1 MSVAASASGCT
12 SLTLIP
18 SRGLFAINFTTA
30 LARPALELHG
40 SAESKHL
47 HAGRPIAIAGRVCQ
61 PRRFETHIEDS
72 IEALL
77 SGRLAHAQQCF
88 ATGSI
93 VISLDY
99 FKRVIAGLRGLIG
112 GRIKTYEPLL
122 ERARRE
128 ALLRMT
134 ESAREQGYDAIF
146 NVRLETSR
154 LANATRDGK
163 GTAGVEMLAF
173 GTAVKFASRLG

>member
-1 MSVAASASGCT
+1 M
-12 SLTLIP
+12 
-18 SRGLFAINFTTA
+18 A
-30 LARPALELHG
+30 LPYG
-40 SAESKHL
+40 SNDMD
-47 HAGRPIAIAGRVCQ
+47 GD
-61 PRRFETHIEDS
+61 FETIRLFLNFGLPLLILVGAYFIGSYIEKRHFRD
-72 IEALL
+72 IREREAKVHGIPVV
-77 SGRLAHAQQCF
+77 SF
-88 ATGSI
+88 NTMPDDWKVSSSDMVTGSI

-134 ESAREQGYDAIF
+134 EAARLQGYDAIF

-154 LANATRDGK
+154 LANARSDGK
-163 GTAGVEMLAF
+163 GVAGVEMLAF
-173 GTAVKFASRLG
+173 GTAVKFASRFANS

>member
-1 MSVAASASGCT
+1 MEDTFEKWSMFT
-12 SLTLIP
+12 NFLIP
-18 SRGLFAINFTTA
+18 LLVLVVAYFIGSFIEKMHFQSIRKREDDLRGFPVVSFDTMPDDWKA
-30 LARPALELHG
+30 
-40 SAESKHL
+40 SSSDM
-47 HAGRPIAIAGRVCQ
+47 V
-61 PRRFETHIEDS
+61 
-72 IEALL
+72 
-77 SGRLAHAQQCF
+77 
-88 ATGSI
+88 TGSI

-128 ALLRMT
+128 ALLRMA

-154 LANATRDGK
+154 LANAARDGK

-173 GTAVKFASRLG
+173 GTAVKLANRIG

>member
-1 MSVAASASGCT
+1 MVLPFESRDMEDALNNMSLFVNFGLPLIILMAAYFIGSS
-12 SLTLIP
+12 IEK
-18 SRGLFAINFTTA
+18 RHFANIRDREDN
-30 LARPALELHG
+30 LHG
-40 SAESKHL
+40 FPVVSFDTMPDDW
-47 HAGRPIAIAGRVCQ
+47 HASSSTMV
-61 PRRFETHIEDS
+61 
-72 IEALL
+72 
-77 SGRLAHAQQCF
+77 
-88 ATGSI
+88 TGSI

-134 ESAREQGYDAIF
+134 ESARAQGYDAVF

-154 LANATRDGK
+154 LANARRDGK

-173 GTAVKFASRLG
+173 GTAVKFKSRFG

>member
-1 MSVAASASGCT
+1 MENLSLFFNFGLPLIILMVAYFIGST
-12 SLTLIP
+12 IEKKH
-18 SRGLFAINFTTA
+18 FANIREREDA
-30 LARPALELHG
+30 LHG
-40 SAESKHL
+40 FPVVSFDTMPDDWNVSSSDM
-47 HAGRPIAIAGRVCQ
+47 V
-61 PRRFETHIEDS
+61 
-72 IEALL
+72 
-77 SGRLAHAQQCF
+77 
-88 ATGSI
+88 TGSI

-134 ESAREQGYDAIF
+134 ESARTQGYDAIF

-154 LANATRDGK
+154 LANASRDGK

-173 GTAVKFASRLG
+173 GTAVKLKG